1 MDNNPRARYEPSPEK
16 LEPSAIN
23 VSIYLFNFIL
33 FLKQQH
39 ICLKNKN
46 NIYPKEIN
54 EINKKNLSPLKK
66 KQSQVVYLKNIS
78 QNNQENIEN
87 NKENLNIINL
97 NNQNQ
102 HKNQTQK
109 VSMEIEPN
117 LSNEL
122 KVSSSTNYSNNT
134 QFSIESNNLN
144 ISNNSN
150 LLFYPEKNTA
160 NNFSK
165 NLHHIAIISSR
176 HETNNMHDTKK
187 SLFSP
192 EKNEKKLFE
201 YNFNSSEESLLFAGE
216 YLNEIYTNLLID
228 EKELGLKP
236 KLGYMN
242 VQRDINEQMRAI
254 LIDWL
259 IEVHYRFRLRSET
272 LFQTVWIID
281 TYLSLN
287 QITRAKLQLLGIAS
301 LLISCK
307 SQEIYYPP
315 LKEFIDITDGAYVK
329 SELLEMENYV
339 LKVLN
344 FNIVSP
350 TSNDFYNIIAKAF
363 NFDKKQFYLGKYF
376 LESALIDYQM
386 IRYSSSVLAV
396 SCAYIVMKFFGISNY
411 KTLYSND
418 VVKEN
423 CPQKIIK
430 EAAREI
436 CYLVKNLSQ
445 STLKAVKDK
454 YSLSQ
459 FLNVAQYCEQK

>member
-1 MDNNPRARYEPSPEK
+1 
-16 LEPSAIN
+16 
-23 VSIYLFNFIL
+23 
-33 FLKQQH
+33 
-39 ICLKNKN
+39 
-46 NIYPKEIN
+46 
-54 EINKKNLSPLKK
+54 
-66 KQSQVVYLKNIS
+66 
-78 QNNQENIEN
+78 
-87 NKENLNIINL
+87 
-97 NNQNQ
+97 
-102 HKNQTQK
+102 
-109 VSMEIEPN
+109 MEIEPN

-134 QFSIESNNLN
+134 QFSTESNNLN

-150 LLFYPEKNTA
+150 LLFYPDKNTI
-160 NNFSK
+160 NNQSK

-176 HETNNMHDTKK
+176 HETNTMHNANN
-187 SLFSP
+187 SLFSQ
-192 EKNEKKLFE
+192 EKKEKKLFD

-228 EKELGLKP
+228 EKELTFKP

-242 VQRDINEQMRAI
+242 VQSDINEQMRAI

-281 TYLSLN
+281 TYLSLK

-329 SELLEMENYV
+329 NELLEMENYV

-430 EAAREI
+430 EAAKEI

>member
-1 MDNNPRARYEPSPEK
+1 
-16 LEPSAIN
+16 
-23 VSIYLFNFIL
+23 
-33 FLKQQH
+33 
-39 ICLKNKN
+39 
-46 NIYPKEIN
+46 
-54 EINKKNLSPLKK
+54 
-66 KQSQVVYLKNIS
+66 
-78 QNNQENIEN
+78 
-87 NKENLNIINL
+87 
-97 NNQNQ
+97 
-102 HKNQTQK
+102 
-109 VSMEIEPN
+109 MEIEPN

-134 QFSIESNNLN
+134 QFSSESSNLN

-150 LLFYPEKNTA
+150 LLFYPDKNTT
-160 NNFSK
+160 NNQSK

-176 HETNNMHDTKK
+176 HETNNIHNANN
-187 SLFSP
+187 SLFSQ
-192 EKNEKKLFE
+192 EKKEKKLFD

-228 EKELGLKP
+228 EKELAFKP

-242 VQRDINEQMRAI
+242 VQSDINEQMRAI

-281 TYLSLN
+281 TYLSLK

-329 SELLEMENYV
+329 NELLEMENYV

-430 EAAREI
+430 EAAKEI